1 MFRAHGS
8 VLSVHIASG
17 RGGRV
22 KTAQMKSPQFSH
34 CEEAMRRLS
43 LLQFSIFQCL
53 EEVGSESPGR
63 VLTGSAGHG
72 TSNLAQCLAG
82 GVV

>member
-1 MFRAHGS
+1 MCFLFTLHQGEE
-8 VLSVHIASG
+8 
-17 RGGRV
+17 GG
-22 KTAQMKSPQFSH
+22 QMKPPQFSH

-72 TSNLAQCLAG
+72 TSNLVQCLASA
-82 GVV
+82 VS